1 MTSNQF
7 FIEHI
12 EDGVSRLHLRGR
24 EHHHLF
30 RVARRKAGDIVWL
43 VDSNGKRVRT
53 RIVQTDVRET
63 LLEILEKADPE
74 LPAVHA
80 TLAQAML
87 PNRAMETILQKATE
101 FGVAEYIPVLSERS
115 LQTVEDRMTGRLDRW
130 NRIAREAVKQ
140 SKGFRMPEI
149 HGAISLKRFLE
160 REEKGRKLA
169 FTEKPATLLRDALNP
184 GSPASHDAAPP
195 SITLLVGPE
204 GGWTKQEEDDI
215 IHHGFETVSLGPF
228 ILRAETA
235 AVAAVACVMHFR
247 VGN

>member
-1 MTSNQF
+1 LTSNQF

-12 EDGVSRLHLRGR
+12 EDGVSRLHLQGR

-53 RIVQTDVRET
+53 RIVRTGDRET
-63 LLEILEKADPE
+63 LLEILEKTDPE
-74 LPAVHA
+74 HPVVLV

-87 PNRAMETILQKATE
+87 PYRVMETILQKATE
-101 FGVAEYIPVLSERS
+101 FGVAVFIPVLSERS
-115 LQTVEDRMTGRLDRW
+115 LQAVEDRMAGRMERW
-130 NRIAREAVKQ
+130 KRIAREAVKQ
-140 SKGFRMPEI
+140 SKGLRMPEI
-149 HGAISLKRFLE
+149 HGTISLKRFLD
-160 REEKGRKLA
+160 EENKGKKLA
-169 FTEKPATLLRDALNP
+169 FTEKPATLLRDALKP
-184 GSPASHDAAPP
+184 GVPASHDVDTS
-195 SITLLVGPE
+195 SISLLIGPE

-215 IHHGFETVSLGPF
+215 ITHGFETVSLGPF

>member
-12 EDGVSRLHLRGR
+12 EAGVSRLHLQGR

-43 VDSNGKRVRT
+43 VDSNGRRVRT
-53 RIVQTDVRET
+53 RIVRTDVRET
-63 LLEILEKADPE
+63 LLEILEKTDPKH
-74 LPAVHA
+74 PVVRV

-87 PNRAMETILQKATE
+87 PNRVMETVLQKATE
-101 FGVAEYIPVLSERS
+101 FGVAVFIPVLSERS
-115 LQTVEDRMTGRLDRW
+115 LQAVEDRMAGRMDRW
-130 NRIAREAVKQ
+130 KRIAREAVKQ
-140 SKGFRMPEI
+140 SKGFRTPEI
-149 HGAISLKRFLE
+149 HGTISLKRFLE
-160 REEKGRKLA
+160 REDKGKKLV
-169 FTEKPATLLRDALNP
+169 FTEKPATLLRDALKP
-184 GSPASHDAAPP
+184 GFPDSHDVDA
-195 SITLLVGPE
+195 STIFLLIGPE

-215 IHHGFETVSLGPF
+215 ITHGFETVSLGPF

>member
-12 EDGVSRLHLRGR
+12 GDGISRLHLQGR

-30 RVARRKAGDIVWL
+30 RVARKKAGDIVWL
-43 VDSNGKRVRT
+43 VDSNGRRVRT
-53 RIVQTDVRET
+53 RVVRTDVRET
-63 LLEILEKADPE
+63 LLEVLETTDPD
-74 LPAVHA
+74 LPTVRV

-87 PNRAMETILQKATE
+87 QNRVMETILQKATE
-101 FGVAEYIPVLSERS
+101 FGISEYVPVVSERS
-115 LQTVEDRMTGRLDRW
+115 LQAVEDRMAGRMDRW
-130 NRIAREAVKQ
+130 KRIAREAVKQ

-149 HGAISLKRFLE
+149 HGTISLKRFLE
-160 REEKGRKLA
+160 REDKGKKLA
-169 FTEKPATLLRDALNP
+169 FTEKPATLLRDALKP
-184 GSPASHDAAPP
+184 GVPSSHDIDAS
-195 SITLLVGPE
+195 SIFLLIGPE

-215 IHHGFETVSLGPF
+215 ITHGFQTVSLGPF